1 MNRAGLIFAL
11 LLPGTA
17 VVFAQDT
24 PTGGDDSRVTSG
36 LEEVEL
42 SKLTDSNIS
51 ALGREALAIEPE
63 LWKHAET
70 KNFVY
75 HFFHGYVAGPVSS
88 EAEFYYGVISKE
100 LGKDTTQWEK
110 KSHIYIFEK
119 PDDWAQFQKKASLDP
134 WTGGIHSGGDLFI
147 MRDPGYK
154 FKGRT
159 LGHEITHLVI
169 YRFFG
174 NGVPLWLNEGCAEYS
189 SIQAYAT
196 YLRARGYDSKP
207 TSQLVPPDLYIP
219 LDKLANMNA
228 YPDDVIQ
235 VKTFYNESERLVRF
249 LCAQDETKFP
259 AFLEAMSQGNKF
271 ETALSKAYGARFAGV
286 DALEREFKTYATK
299 DPDKN

>member
-1 MNRAGLIFAL
+1 MNRAGLIFSL
-11 LLPGTA
+11 LLTGMTA
-17 VVFAQDT
+17 ALAQDAA
-24 PTGGDDSRVTSG
+24 PQQDDSRVVSG
-36 LEEVEL
+36 LQEVEL

-51 ALGREALAIEPE
+51 VLGREALAIEPE
-63 LWKHAET
+63 FWKHAET

-75 HFFHGYVAGPVSS
+75 HFFHGSTAGPVSS
-88 EAEFYYGVISKE
+88 EAEFYYDVIAKE
-100 LGKDTTQWEK
+100 LGKDTAQWEK

-119 PDDWAQFQKKASLDP
+119 QEDWAAFQKKASLDP

-147 MRDPGYK
+147 LRQPEYK

-174 NGVPLWLNEGCAEYS
+174 NGVPLWLNEGCAEYA

-207 TSQLVPPDLYIP
+207 TSQLVSPDLFIP
-219 LDKLANMNA
+219 VDKLANLVT

-235 VKTFYNESERLVRF
+235 VKVFYTESERLVRF

-259 AFLEAMSQGNKF
+259 VFLEAMAQGNKF

-286 DALEREFKTYATK
+286 DGLEQEFKTYATK
-299 DPDKN
+299 APDKN